1 MWGYTTHFAATNFR
15 KEGKMKK
22 ALQKGLIILV
32 LLVIWASGCGVETE
46 IEEIGELEEV
56 IITEKEWGDA
66 PDFTLPDLEG
76 NSLTLS
82 DFKGR
87 VIILNFWATW
97 CPPCRK
103 EIPDFVEL
111 YEKYKDEGLLIIG
124 VNLDRGD
131 SRTVKQFSK
140 NYKINYPI
148 VLGNVN
154 VTQDYGGIRGIPT
167 TFVIDRKGNIKKKYV
182 GYRPKATF
190 EGVVKILLEI
200 L

>member
-1 MWGYTTHFAATNFR
+1 MR
-15 KEGKMKK
+15 KV
-22 ALQKGLIILV
+22 LQKGLVILV
-32 LLVIWASGCGVETE
+32 LLLIGASGCGVETE
-46 IEEIGELEEV
+46 REEIGELEEGV
-56 IITEKEWGDA
+56 SAEKEWGNA

-97 CPPCRK
+97 CPPCRR

-131 SRTVKQFSK
+131 SRSVKQFSK
-140 NYKINYPI
+140 EYKINYPI

-154 VTQDYGGIRGIPT
+154 VTQDYGGVRAIPT
-167 TFVIDRKGNIKKKYV
+167 TFVIDRKGNIKEKYV
-182 GYRPKATF
+182 GYQPRATF
-190 EGVVKILLEI
+190 EDAVKRLLEI
-200 L
+200 P

>member
-1 MWGYTTHFAATNFR
+1 MN
-15 KEGKMKK
+15 K
-22 ALQKGLIILV
+22 ALYKSWIIFLF
-32 LLVIWASGCGVETE
+32 LVIWAWGCGVERE
-46 IEEIGELEEV
+46 REEMGEPEEV
-56 IITEKEWGDA
+56 VSIEKKWGDA

-82 DFKGR
+82 DFKGK

-97 CPPCRK
+97 CPPCRE

-111 YEKYKDEGLLIIG
+111 YEEYKDEGLVIIG

-148 VLGNVN
+148 VTGNVS

-167 TFVIDRKGNIKKKYV
+167 TFIIDRKGNIKEKYL
-182 GYRPKATF
+182 GYRSKATF
-190 EGVVKILLEI
+190 EEAVKRLL
-200 L
+200 

>member
-1 MWGYTTHFAATNFR
+1 MR
-15 KEGKMKK
+15 KV
-22 ALQKGLIILV
+22 LQKGLIILV
-32 LLVIWASGCGVETE
+32 LLVIWASGCGVEME
-46 IEEIGELEEV
+46 REEIGEMEEV
-56 IITEKEWGDA
+56 VSAEEEWKDA

-103 EIPDFVEL
+103 EIPDFIEL

-124 VNLDRGD
+124 VSLDRGD

-182 GYRPKATF
+182 GYRSRAIF
-190 EGVVKILLEI
+190 EEAVKRLLEI
-200 L
+200 P

>member
-1 MWGYTTHFAATNFR
+1 MR
-15 KEGKMKK
+15 KV
-22 ALQKGLIILV
+22 LQKGLIVLV

-82 DFKGR
+82 DFRGK

-124 VNLDRGD
+124 VNLDKGD
-131 SRTVKQFSK
+131 SRAVKQFSK

-167 TFVIDRKGNIKKKYV
+167 TFVIDRKGDIKEKYV
-182 GYRPKATF
+182 GYRPRATF
-190 EGVVKILLEI
+190 ENAVKKLLEI
-200 L
+200 P

>member
-1 MWGYTTHFAATNFR
+1 MR
-15 KEGKMKK
+15 KV
-22 ALQKGLIILV
+22 LQKGVVILV
-32 LLVIWASGCGVETE
+32 LLLIGASGCGVETE
-46 IEEIGELEEV
+46 REEIGELEEGV
-56 IITEKEWGDA
+56 SAEKEWGNA
-66 PDFTLPDLEG
+66 PDFTLPDLDG

-97 CPPCRK
+97 CPPCRR

-131 SRTVKQFSK
+131 SRSVKQFSK
-140 NYKINYPI
+140 EYKINYPI

-154 VTQDYGGIRGIPT
+154 VTQDYGGVRAIPT
-167 TFVIDRKGNIKKKYV
+167 TFVIDRKGNIKEKYV
-182 GYRPKATF
+182 GYQPRATF
-190 EGVVKILLEI
+190 EGAVKRLLEI
-200 L
+200 P

>member
-1 MWGYTTHFAATNFR
+1 MR
-15 KEGKMKK
+15 KV
-22 ALQKGLIILV
+22 LQKGLIILV

-46 IEEIGELEEV
+46 IEEIGQLKEV

-190 EGVVKILLEI
+190 EEAVKRLL
-200 L
+200 

>member
-1 MWGYTTHFAATNFR
+1 
-15 KEGKMKK
+15 MKK
-22 ALQKGLIILV
+22 ALHKGLIILV
-32 LLVIWASGCGVETE
+32 LLVIWASGCGVKTE
-46 IEEIGELEEV
+46 REEIGELEEV
-56 IITEKEWGDA
+56 VSAKKEWGNA
-66 PDFTLPDLEG
+66 ADFTLPDLDG

-82 DFKGR
+82 EFKGK

-124 VNLDRGD
+124 VNLDGGD
-131 SRTVKQFSK
+131 SRSVKQFSK

-167 TFVIDRKGNIKKKYV
+167 TFVIDRKGDIKKKYI
-182 GYRPKATF
+182 GYQPRAIF
-190 EGVVKILLEI
+190 EDAAKRLLEEVSEKPNAD
-200 L
+200 

>member
-1 MWGYTTHFAATNFR
+1 
-15 KEGKMKK
+15 MKK

-32 LLVIWASGCGVETE
+32 LLVIWASGCGVETG
-46 IEEIGELEEV
+46 IEEIGEMEEV
-56 IITEKEWGDA
+56 LITEKEWGDA

-87 VIILNFWATW
+87 VIMLNFWATW

-124 VNLDRGD
+124 VSLDKGD

-167 TFVIDRKGNIKKKYV
+167 TFVIDRKADIKKKYV
-182 GYRPKATF
+182 GYRSKATF
-190 EGVVKILLEI
+190 EEAVKRLLEI
-200 L
+200 P

>member
-1 MWGYTTHFAATNFR
+1 
-15 KEGKMKK
+15 MKK
-22 ALQKGLIILV
+22 VLHNGLIILV
-32 LLVIWASGCGVETE
+32 LLVIWASGCGVKTE
-46 IEEIGELEEV
+46 REEIGEQEEV
-56 IITEKEWGDA
+56 ISAEKEWGNA

-97 CPPCRK
+97 CPPCRR

-111 YEKYKDEGLLIIG
+111 YEKYKDENLLIIG

-131 SRTVKQFSK
+131 SRAVKQFSK
-140 NYKINYPI
+140 NYKINYPV

-154 VTQDYGGIRGIPT
+154 VTQDYGEIRAIPT
-167 TFVIDRKGNIKKKYV
+167 TFIIDRKGNIKEKYV
-182 GYRPKATF
+182 GYQPRATF
-190 EGVVKILLEI
+190 EKAVKRLLEI
-200 L
+200 P

>member
-1 MWGYTTHFAATNFR
+1 MR
-15 KEGKMKK
+15 KV
-22 ALQKGLIILV
+22 LQKGLIILV

-56 IITEKEWGDA
+56 VSAEKEWGDA

-111 YEKYKDEGLLIIG
+111 YEKYKEEGLLIIG
-124 VNLDRGD
+124 VSLDRGD
-131 SRTVKQFSK
+131 SRAVKQFSK

-148 VLGNVN
+148 VLGNVT

-167 TFVIDRKGNIKKKYV
+167 TFVIDRKGNIRKKYV
-182 GYRPKATF
+182 GYRPRATF
-190 EGVVKILLEI
+190 EEAVKRLL
-200 L
+200 